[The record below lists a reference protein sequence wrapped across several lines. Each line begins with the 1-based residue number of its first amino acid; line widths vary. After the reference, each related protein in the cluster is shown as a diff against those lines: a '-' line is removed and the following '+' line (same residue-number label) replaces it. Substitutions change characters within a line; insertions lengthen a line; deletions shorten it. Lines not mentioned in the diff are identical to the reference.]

1 MKIEKI
7 QPETLLQLLLDVFKN
22 APQFKYI
29 SGIQP
34 FLMSFGQQKYYVYVK
49 NLSSAYFK
57 ERPDTTRAQLPK
69 RDEFEQIKQS
79 PLPFIFFGYDQ
90 INDVLVCWNYHIAKS
105 RLNEKESVSFYSR
118 TFFQEEVVEGEF
130 LRKRLKNDDVPVLF
144 KRKDIVTFFEQIDSF
159 FPLVETSENQDTEV
173 EETQPIMAPINVNK
187 KITEITDKGLLQQL
201 KPLLAINSPHTLEAI
216 KLVQSHYGNMPAM
229 KFRDWAKLIK
239 SVTFN
244 NPNQTD
250 YSTENEEPI
259 RSVAEPVTKYSTFSN
274 EREFIKYMETHLS
287 DKSIDHYLTALSGR
301 ISDEIRAKLYPQL
314 NDIFTINDVR
324 LLSDWITKLL
334 IDTQFAELD
343 RIGKNMY
350 SCALKKYIQFLQ
362 QYDKTIDLS
371 NTDEEINGRKKTQI
385 LRVTF
390 PDGRVIEERMVLN
403 TLAYVIEYAGIENVH
418 KLKIMVNGTNLLSDT
433 VPDLYNN
440 SKQHILGDYVLM
452 TCSNTETK
460 YRQIKQISEALGLNL
475 KVEKVSII

>member
-144 KRKDIVTFFEQIDSF
+144 KRKDIIMEKSEHAVTHG
-159 FPLVETSENQDTEV
+159 
-173 EETQPIMAPINVNK
+173 MIN
-187 KITEITDKGLLQQL
+187 
-201 KPLLAINSPHTLEAI
+201 
-216 KLVQSHYGNMPAM
+216 NM
-229 KFRDWAKLIK
+229 L
-239 SVTFN
+239 
-244 NPNQTD
+244 
-250 YSTENEEPI
+250 
-259 RSVAEPVTKYSTFSN
+259 
-274 EREFIKYMETHLS
+274 
-287 DKSIDHYLTALSGR
+287 
-301 ISDEIRAKLYPQL
+301 
-314 NDIFTINDVR
+314 
-324 LLSDWITKLL
+324 
-334 IDTQFAELD
+334 
-343 RIGKNMY
+343 
-350 SCALKKYIQFLQ
+350 
-362 QYDKTIDLS
+362 
-371 NTDEEINGRKKTQI
+371 
-385 LRVTF
+385 
-390 PDGRVIEERMVLN
+390 
-403 TLAYVIEYAGIENVH
+403 
-418 KLKIMVNGTNLLSDT
+418 
-433 VPDLYNN
+433 
-440 SKQHILGDYVLM
+440 
-452 TCSNTETK
+452 
-460 YRQIKQISEALGLNL
+460 
-475 KVEKVSII
+475 